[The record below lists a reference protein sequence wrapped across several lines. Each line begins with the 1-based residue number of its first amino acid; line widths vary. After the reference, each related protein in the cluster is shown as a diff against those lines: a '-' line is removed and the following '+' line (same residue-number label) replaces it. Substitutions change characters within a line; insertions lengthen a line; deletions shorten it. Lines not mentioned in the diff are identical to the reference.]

1 MGEQK
6 RKLHESLMLEKEAHM
21 NTKIEI
27 KRYQLEK
34 DMIEK
39 QKNNEVER
47 SKRTV
52 KDLNTEIERLNTKMK
67 KYES

>member
-39 QKNNEVER
+39 QK
-47 SKRTV
+47 T
-52 KDLNTEIERLNTKMK
+52 MK
-67 KYES
+67 WRDRKEQ